1 MKIDMYCVFE
11 SVLLL
16 VIADVWSLVLTF
28 IKCIVKVMAVLEAK
42 LHEPTNVNLLRPYE
56 EGACRGLI
64 WDFGLGMISDRPL
77 LKDARVYSRCSQ
89 WR

>member
-1 MKIDMYCVFE
+1 MKIDMYCVFKQ
-11 SVLLL
+11 VLLL
-16 VIADVWSLVLTF
+16 VIADVWNLVLTL

-42 LHEPTNVNLLRPYE
+42 LHEPTNVNRLLRPY

-77 LKDARVYSRCSQ
+77 LKDARVHSRCSQ